1 MAHPQLAAVVCIC
14 LAVSTCFL
22 SRNVLLI
29 GYVAL
34 TGLFLSR
41 KPPCLA
47 HHHSGIDNETQSI
60 EPTSILTRLPLQ
72 SSVTDFY
79 SGARPETRQQVGQTS
94 I

>member
-1 MAHPQLAAVVCIC
+1 MAHLQLAAVVCIC

-47 HHHSGIDNETQSI
+47 HLHSGIDNETQSI
-60 EPTSILTRLPLQ
+60 EPSDILSRLQLQ
-72 SSVTDFY
+72 LSVTDFI
-79 SGARPETRQQVGQTS
+79 GEHTP
-94 I
+94 